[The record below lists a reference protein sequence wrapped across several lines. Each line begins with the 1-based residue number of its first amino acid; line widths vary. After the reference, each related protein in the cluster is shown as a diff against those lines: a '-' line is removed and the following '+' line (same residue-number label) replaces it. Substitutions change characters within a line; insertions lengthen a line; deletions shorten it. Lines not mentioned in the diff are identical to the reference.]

1 MNQKLPFS
9 ADMECSDWHYWQME
23 VAPDVKAI
31 LDCLQDPAIL
41 LNNDYRIL
49 MANRAYEERYGDGRK
64 LRRRHCYEVSHRY
77 QVPCDMAGEQ
87 CPLKHSRETGQPT
100 RVLHVHHTPRGQEFV
115 NVEMLPIKGDDGSI
129 SHFIEVMRPSTI
141 AATHSEHGG
150 LVGVSKAFQAMVA
163 AIDRVAPTETSVL
176 LLGESGTGKEVA
188 ARTIHERSVR
198 AEGPFVP
205 VECAGLA
212 ESLFESELFGHTKGA
227 FTGASSEKIGLVEA
241 AKGGTLFLDE
251 IGEVSMAEQVKL
263 LRLLETRQF
272 RRVGS
277 TDAREADFRLVCA
290 TNTDLESMVADGT
303 FREDLYY
310 RINVFEI
317 PLPPLR
323 ERCEDLPLLVE
334 TLLKRMNSDKQ
345 MSEEALA
352 QLERHSFP
360 GNIRELR
367 NVLERALLMC
377 DGDTILPDH
386 LPARI
391 RSDGSISATTTRFG
405 AIKPLADIEQDY
417 LLHALA
423 TYDGDRKSLAARL
436 GLSERALYRKLAAL
450 KTPNTEQP

>member
-1 MNQKLPFS
+1 
-9 ADMECSDWHYWQME
+9 ME

-31 LDCLQDPAIL
+31 LDCLQEPAIL
-41 LNNDYRIL
+41 LNDEYRIL
-49 MANRAYEERYGDGRK
+49 MANEAYEARYGDGRR

-77 QVPCDMAGEQ
+77 QVPCDLAGEQ

-100 RVLHVHHTPRGQEFV
+100 RVLHVHHTPRGQEYV
-115 NVEMLPIKGDDGSI
+115 NVETLPIRGDDGSI
-129 SHFIEVMRPSTI
+129 SHYIEVMRPSTI
-141 AATHSEHGG
+141 AATRGDHDG
-150 LVGVSKAFQAMVA
+150 LVGVSKAFQVMVA

-188 ARTIHERSVR
+188 ARTIHDRSAR
-198 AEGPFVP
+198 ADGPFVP

-251 IGEVSMAEQVKL
+251 IGEITMAEQVKL

-323 ERCEDLPLLVE
+323 KRGDDLPLLVE
-334 TLLKRMNSDKQ
+334 ALLKRMNSAKRVSD
-345 MSEEALA
+345 EVLV
-352 QLERHSFP
+352 QLGQHPFP

-391 RSDGSISATTTRFG
+391 RPGNTAAAESARFG
-405 AIKPLADIEQDY
+405 EIKPLADIEQDY
-417 LLHALA
+417 LRHAIA
-423 TYDGDRKSLAARL
+423 TFDGDRKTLAARL

-450 KTPNTEQP
+450 KSTTKPTA